1 MAKVILKGFIIIPS
15 NNRAKI
21 LAALDEHIKLTK
33 AEQGC
38 LVFQITPD
46 NERADKYWVYEEF
59 VDKLAFDAHQARV
72 RSSLWGVMSADVER
86 HYEPLIMID
95 DD

>member
-1 MAKVILKGFIIIPS
+1 MAKVILKGFIIIAPKRS
-15 NNRAKI
+15 AEI
-21 LAALDEHIKLTK
+21 LTALDEHIKLTK

-46 NERADKYWVYEEF
+46 SEREDKYWVYEEF
-59 VDKLAFDAHQARV
+59 VDKDAFDAHQARV
-72 RSSLWGVMSADVER
+72 RSSAWGVVSADVER

-95 DD
+95 D